1 MSESIALLVGATELM
16 PGNASRV
23 ARGLRTIT
31 LGLQG
36 LDDEGEESFELVS
49 KLQDQFDK
57 LSISLVDGNGQL
69 RSSYDIL
76 YDLNG
81 IWGSLD
87 KNTRVYIS
95 ELVAGRRFLLVRD
108 ELTGTMGLTTH
119 ILALC

>member
-1 MSESIALLVGATELM
+1 M
-16 PGNASRV
+16 
-23 ARGLRTIT
+23 
-31 LGLQG
+31 QG

-49 KLQDQFDK
+49 KLNDQFKK
-57 LSISLVDGNGQL
+57 LGVPLADANGQL

-95 ELVAGRRFLLVRD
+95 ELVAGKDFCSF
-108 ELTGTMGLTTH
+108 GTN
-119 ILALC
+119 

>member
-1 MSESIALLVGATELM
+1 M
-16 PGNASRV
+16 
-23 ARGLRTIT
+23 
-31 LGLQG
+31 
-36 LDDEGEESFELVS
+36 DDEGEESFELVS
-49 KLQDQFDK
+49 KLNDQFKK
-57 LSISLVDGNGQL
+57 LGVPLADANGQL